1 MNKTISTRK
10 SGTTNMTVGSPLR
23 LILLLGLPLILA
35 NTLQQ
40 VYSTVDTII
49 LGRYGGV
56 IGLAVLGTSSWPV
69 WLSVSIQTNFSQAS
83 SLLIARRFGS
93 GNMEEMKRAAGNV
106 LLSAVILCLLMMVVS
121 QLLVVPAL
129 VWQGTPDD
137 LLEQAV
143 LYLRISFGGIFIL
156 FSYNM
161 MSAFLR
167 AIGDGKTPLFAI
179 LAATVVNILL
189 DIQFVARMKWG
200 APGAALAT
208 LIAQAFS
215 VAVCF
220 VRLYSNPLFR
230 LEKRHFRPHRAILR
244 EYIALAIPM
253 LMQSC
258 VIALGGFFV
267 QAHVNEYGSV
277 FVAGMSATTK
287 VFSLLETA
295 AIALAQATST
305 FVSQNYGCLQ
315 FGRIRRGI
323 QLSVRFSLLIA
334 ALLCASMM
342 LFGRD
347 LLSLFVTEEA
357 ISVSW
362 GLLVT
367 MSFGLFIMYPMYV
380 MRQSMQALGNTVIPL
395 LAAVIQLLARV
406 LVTLIFPRI
415 LGQAGLYF
423 PTVTAW
429 LTSLILI
436 GILLP
441 RWLRRCECLSTL
453 SARVPHRASDPKEGV
468 PDE

>member
-1 MNKTISTRK
+1 
-10 SGTTNMTVGSPLR
+10 
-23 LILLLGLPLILA
+23 
-35 NTLQQ
+35 
-40 VYSTVDTII
+40 
-49 LGRYGGV
+49 
-56 IGLAVLGTSSWPV
+56 
-69 WLSVSIQTNFSQAS
+69 
-83 SLLIARRFGS
+83 
-93 GNMEEMKRAAGNV
+93 
-106 LLSAVILCLLMMVVS
+106 
-121 QLLVVPAL
+121 
-129 VWQGTPDD
+129 
-137 LLEQAV
+137 
-143 LYLRISFGGIFIL
+143 
-156 FSYNM
+156 M

-220 VRLYSNPLFR
+220 VRLYSSPLFR

-406 LVTLIFPRI
+406 LVTLIFPCI

-441 RWLRRCECLSTL
+441 RWLRRCECLSTQ